1 MMENSTSSR
10 PWASLCAH
18 CNTLAKWHTHEHHD
32 ILRPTIN
39 GQKVGNGSI
48 PGNPHPF
55 LDKVGIIL
63 YSLVYEITQSIKS
76 NHSILEA
83 REPLAFWDGPY
94 SVCGVCLSLNKPTS
108 YLKKKKKKKNPRLVL
123 SLFSYKCPP
132 PFFPS
137 LLSSHSVHY
146 LHHCLLNFHNGLL
159 DDILFFYLIFKP
171 SFSPYPFYSFKLL
184 MLTIISLYT

>member
-108 YLKKKKKKKNPRLVL
+108 YLKKKKKKKKILDLCCPYSPINVL
-123 SLFSYKCPP
+123 PLS
-132 PFFPS
+132 FPHCF
-137 LLSSHSVHY
+137 LLT
-146 LHHCLLNFHNGLL
+146 LC
-159 DDILFFYLIFKP
+159 
-171 SFSPYPFYSFKLL
+171 
-184 MLTIISLYT
+184 IISITVS

>member
-1 MMENSTSSR
+1 M
-10 PWASLCAH
+10 
-18 CNTLAKWHTHEHHD
+18 
-32 ILRPTIN
+32 
-39 GQKVGNGSI
+39 
-48 PGNPHPF
+48 
-55 LDKVGIIL
+55 
-63 YSLVYEITQSIKS
+63 
-76 NHSILEA
+76 
-83 REPLAFWDGPY
+83 
-94 SVCGVCLSLNKPTS
+94 
-108 YLKKKKKKKNPRLVL
+108 L

-184 MLTIISLYT
+184 MLTIISLYTQELVDKRTTYFVSMAVSVINF